1 MEIKNTPMEFRIAP
15 FEVDGWGYYIL
26 YPSETLRPR
35 LRLDRLYL
43 ILDEAGRPVDT
54 SAVGHGMY
62 PVTREFIERVKSRAF
77 HTWLADAGEP
87 LEERLELIDISA
99 LEQGGWWYWLA
110 LMGPRKED
118 AILPTTRVW
127 FPDGLPAALYK
138 REQATGD
145 LYDAMRLLAVLVYE
159 GKAEILSPRAAAP
172 LGGTVVTAIELSDE
186 IQARNRSRRRRRRY
200 NARGEGLVKK

>member
-54 SAVGHGMY
+54 SAAGQ
-62 PVTREFIERVKSRAF
+62 REFMERIKSRAF
-77 HTWLADAGEP
+77 HTWLRDVGEP
-87 LEERLELIDISA
+87 LEERLELVDVSA
-99 LEQGGWWYWLA
+99 LQYGSWWEWLV
-110 LMGPRKED
+110 LTGPRKED

-127 FPDGLPAALYK
+127 FPGGLPAALFR

-145 LYDAMRLLAVLVYE
+145 LYDAMLLLADAVRQEAGEPLLPGAPTPYAGVVL
-159 GKAEILSPRAAAP
+159 
-172 LGGTVVTAIELSDE
+172 TAIELSNE
-186 IQARNRSRRRRRRY
+186 IQARNRSRRRRRRK
-200 NARGEGLVKK
+200 L

>member
-1 MEIKNTPMEFRIAP
+1 MKEIRSTNETTPMEFRIAP
-15 FEVDGWGYYIL
+15 YEVDGWRYYIL

-35 LRLDRLYL
+35 LSHDRLYL
-43 ILDEAGRPVDT
+43 ILDEAGRPLNT
-54 SAVGHGMY
+54 SAAGQ
-62 PVTREFIERVKSRAF
+62 REFIERVESRAF
-77 HTWLADAGEP
+77 HTWLAGVGEP
-87 LEERLELIDISA
+87 LEERLELVDVSA
-99 LEQGGWWYWLA
+99 LQYGSWWEWLA

-172 LGGTVVTAIELSDE
+172 WVGTVVTAIELSDE